1 MKKENKS
8 RYAVL
13 GMLFDN
19 PRSGYEIRELMKE
32 SVKHFWQETDSS
44 IYPML
49 KKLEAE
55 GKVKSTS
62 KYRGKQVR
70 KIFKITS
77 DGKKEF
83 ISWMHLPAQTDLR
96 RNELLLK
103 IFFGSAVSHDE
114 IIKHLKNQLHK
125 FQEIRQK
132 LEWNGNKLLA
142 LDDQNPQKLFW
153 VITINQGKA
162 HVDAEIQ
169 WINQSIKLLEKTQ
182 S

>member
-1 MKKENKS
+1 ML
-8 RYAVL
+8 YWVC
-13 GMLFDN
+13 LFDN

-44 IYPML
+44 NIIQCLKNLKPKGRSNRRASIEGNKYAKYLKLLPM
-49 KKLEAE
+49 
-55 GKVKSTS
+55 V
-62 KYRGKQVR
+62 
-70 KIFKITS
+70 
-77 DGKKEF
+77 KKEF

-162 HVDAEIQ
+162 DVDAEMQ
-169 WINQSIKLLEKTQ
+169 WINRSN
-182 S
+182 